1 MHDAGGVGGGQRVGD
16 LDRQAQSK
24 VDQKISF
31 NPN

>member
-1 MHDAGGVGGGQRVGD
+1 MPAASAADSASAI